1 MKGLLKPLRVVAA
14 VLLFFSINAAFLAPI
29 VSAALFLDAAPD
41 FTWTARLQ
49 FLPALLA
56 LNVVAVIAVLAVTL
70 LFGRVYCSTVC
81 PLGVLQDVFIRL
93 RRPFAKRGFSADR
106 SGFRWIVPLAVLVP
120 LAFCGVTAL
129 ASALDPFSAYGRLV
143 ANLVRPAFQ
152 WAVNCGAAWSD
163 AHEKYWLMSGEIAVP
178 AAIALAVSALTL
190 VFVAVLAF
198 WKGRWLCNRL
208 CPVGGCLALASA
220 RSLVRLRIVS
230 AKCVG
235 CGVCERGCKSGA
247 IDFKAKDIDNS
258 RCVRCFNC
266 LGACRKGA
274 IGR

>member
-1 MKGLLKPLRVVAA
+1 MKRLLKPLRVLAAA
-14 VLLFFSINAAFLAPI
+14 VLFLALNATFLTPI
-29 VSAALFLDAAPD
+29 VSAALSLDAAPD
-41 FTWTARLQ
+41 FTWAARLQ

-56 LNVVAVIAVLAVTL
+56 LNVAAVIAILAVTL
-70 LFGRVYCSTVC
+70 LFGRIYCSTVC
-81 PLGVLQDVFIRL
+81 PLGMLQDVFIRL

-106 SGFRWIVPLAVLVP
+106 FRFRWIAPFAVVAP

-143 ANLVRPAFQ
+143 ANLIRPVFQ

-178 AAIALAVSALTL
+178 AAFALAVSALTL
-190 VFVAVLAF
+190 VFVGALAS
-198 WKGRWLCNRL
+198 WKGRWFCNRL

-220 RSLVRLRIVS
+220 RPLVRLRIDA

-235 CGVCERGCKSGA
+235 CGVCERGCKAGA

-258 RCVRCFNC
+258 RCVCCFNC
-266 LGACRKGA
+266 LRACRKGA